1 MDPLSSAP
9 LEALEYYGF
18 RRFNRPHLEP
28 ADCSEQ
34 VQHSGH
40 SKVGGGAPGYAL
52 EVRKCIRADEPI
64 LPSIFIAPETLPRP
78 CPATSAQN
86 TQLGLIVMSAPN
98 TASVKHSTAAS
109 GASASTANKPAAAR
123 PKPSIAGSRRDHAR
137 RGE

>member
-9 LEALEYYGF
+9 LEALENYGF

-52 EVRKCIRADEPI
+52 EVRKCIRADERTA
-64 LPSIFIAPETLPRP
+64 IAEHIHR
-78 CPATSAQN
+78 ARN
-86 TQLGLIVMSAPN
+86 
-98 TASVKHSTAAS
+98 TAAS
-109 GASASTANKPAAAR
+109 LPCYIGAEHPARADRHVRAEH
-123 PKPSIAGSRRDHAR
+123 G
-137 RGE
+137 